1 MKFGHRFTVYNALGM
16 KETQL
21 HSIGLRFIINAGYS
35 LVYNF
40 RVFILFV
47 FPIGICFDL
56 FVCYKLETSFPLP
69 ELSFT
74 KYEKMLSLLTELAKP
89 EIEVSNACFQT
100 VIIAN
105 TLGCSLPT
113 PVTDAQVTLSEK
125 VRLSYLKSDEMGDP
139 REFP

>member
-1 MKFGHRFTVYNALGM
+1 
-16 KETQL
+16 
-21 HSIGLRFIINAGYS
+21 
-35 LVYNF
+35 
-40 RVFILFV
+40 
-47 FPIGICFDL
+47 
-56 FVCYKLETSFPLP
+56 
-69 ELSFT
+69 
-74 KYEKMLSLLTELAKP
+74 MLSLLAELAKP

-105 TLGCSLPT
+105 MFGCSLTT